1 MGDFVRVET
10 SSGVAT
16 IRVDRPKMNAL
27 NPQVLAELTEAA
39 NAVGADPDV
48 RAAVIWGGPR
58 IFAAGADIGGFTGLA
73 PAEAEALSRQ
83 FNDAFLA
90 VENMPQITVAAVNG
104 YALGGGMELA
114 MAAEFRVAADD
125 AVFGQPEIKLGI
137 IPGGGGTQRLP
148 RLVGITKAK
157 EIIYT
162 GRNVYPDEALAIGL
176 VSAVHPAEE
185 TYDAAVEMAA
195 GYAAGPAAL
204 RMAKQAV
211 MDGLPLSLA
220 DAVARET
227 HHFGE
232 CFTTDDSAIGVASFL
247 ERGPA
252 RRPSPAASRQFWSP
266 PPELAAHDAQ
276 TGTHRCQFP
285 KPRPARPGIGSPRRP
300 NRHPPLPI
308 QIQATS
314 RRSSLT
320 AARIRPATDT
330 AARTTSAV
338 VVV

>member
-10 SSGVAT
+10 GGGVAT
-16 IRVDRPKMNAL
+16 IRIDRPKMNAINVQL
-27 NPQVLAELTEAA
+27 LDDLTEAA

-48 RAAVIWGGPR
+48 RAVVVWGGPR
-58 IFAAGADIGGFTGLA
+58 IFAAGADIRRFTGLD
-73 PAEAEALSRQ
+73 PAGARILSRR

-90 VENMPQITVAAVNG
+90 VENMPQITVSAVNG

-114 MAAEFRVAADD
+114 MATDFRVAAED
-125 AVFGQPEIKLGI
+125 AVLGQPEIRLGI

-148 RLVGITKAK
+148 RLVGVTRAK

-176 VSAVHPAEE
+176 VSAVHPPDE

-211 MDGLPLSLA
+211 MDGLALSLA

-227 HHFGE
+227 EHFGD
-232 CFTTDDSAIGVASFL
+232 CFATEDTAVGVASFL
-247 ERGPA
+247 EKGPGKA
-252 RRPSPAASRQFWSP
+252 VF
-266 PPELAAHDAQ
+266 
-276 TGTHRCQFP
+276 TGR
-285 KPRPARPGIGSPRRP
+285 
-300 NRHPPLPI
+300 
-308 QIQATS
+308 
-314 RRSSLT
+314 
-320 AARIRPATDT
+320 
-330 AARTTSAV
+330 
-338 VVV
+338 

>member
-16 IRVDRPKMNAL
+16 IRIDRPKMNAFD
-27 NPQVLAELTEAA
+27 PQMLDELTEAA
-39 NAVGADPDV
+39 NSIAADGYV
-48 RAAVIWGGPR
+48 RAAVVWGGPR
-58 IFAAGADIGGFTGLA
+58 IFAAGADIGGFTGLD
-73 PAEAEALSRQ
+73 PAQAQGLSRQ

-90 VENMPQITVAAVNG
+90 VENMPQITVSAVNG

-114 MAAEFRVAADD
+114 MATDFRVAASD
-125 AVFGQPEIKLGI
+125 AVFGQPEILLGI

-148 RLVGITKAK
+148 RLVGVTRAK
-157 EIIYT
+157 DIIYT

-176 VSAVHPAEE
+176 ISSVHPSEA

-227 HHFGE
+227 EHFGD
-232 CFTTDDSAIGVASFL
+232 CFTTDDTAIGVASFL
-247 ERGPA
+247 EKGPGKA
-252 RRPSPAASRQFWSP
+252 TF
-266 PPELAAHDAQ
+266 
-276 TGTHRCQFP
+276 TGR
-285 KPRPARPGIGSPRRP
+285 
-300 NRHPPLPI
+300 
-308 QIQATS
+308 
-314 RRSSLT
+314 
-320 AARIRPATDT
+320 
-330 AARTTSAV
+330 
-338 VVV
+338 

>member
-1 MGDFVRVET
+1 MGEFVRVET

-16 IRVDRPKMNAL
+16 IRIDRPKMNAL
-27 NPQVLAELTEAA
+27 NPQMLAELTDAA
-39 NAVGADPDV
+39 NSISTDGDV
-48 RAAVIWGGPR
+48 RAAVVWGGPR
-58 IFAAGADIGGFTGLA
+58 IFAAGADIGGFTGLS
-73 PAEAEALSRQ
+73 PAQARELSRQ

-90 VENMPQITVAAVNG
+90 VENMPQITVSAVNG

-114 MAAEFRVAADD
+114 MATDFRVAASD
-125 AVFGQPEIKLGI
+125 AVFGQPEILLGV

-148 RLVGITKAK
+148 RLVGVTRAK

-176 VSAVHPAEE
+176 ISAVHPSEA

-227 HHFGE
+227 EHFGD
-232 CFTTDDSAIGVASFL
+232 CFSTDDTAIGVASFL
-247 ERGPA
+247 EKGPGKA
-252 RRPSPAASRQFWSP
+252 TF
-266 PPELAAHDAQ
+266 
-276 TGTHRCQFP
+276 TGR
-285 KPRPARPGIGSPRRP
+285 
-300 NRHPPLPI
+300 
-308 QIQATS
+308 
-314 RRSSLT
+314 
-320 AARIRPATDT
+320 
-330 AARTTSAV
+330 
-338 VVV
+338 

>member
-73 PAEAEALSRQ
+73 PADAQTLSRQ

-227 HHFGE
+227 EHFGA
-232 CFTTDDSAIGVASFL
+232 CFDTEDATIGVASFL
-247 ERGPA
+247 ERGPGKA
-252 RRPSPAASRQFWSP
+252 TF
-266 PPELAAHDAQ
+266 
-276 TGTHRCQFP
+276 TGR
-285 KPRPARPGIGSPRRP
+285 
-300 NRHPPLPI
+300 
-308 QIQATS
+308 
-314 RRSSLT
+314 
-320 AARIRPATDT
+320 
-330 AARTTSAV
+330 
-338 VVV
+338 

>member
-16 IRVDRPKMNAL
+16 IRIDRPKMNAFD
-27 NPQVLAELTEAA
+27 PQMLDELTEAA
-39 NAVGADPDV
+39 NSIAADGYV
-48 RAAVIWGGPR
+48 RAAVVWGGPR
-58 IFAAGADIGGFTGLA
+58 IFAAGADIGGFTGLD
-73 PAEAEALSRQ
+73 PAQAQGLSRQ

-90 VENMPQITVAAVNG
+90 VESMPQITVSAVNG

-114 MAAEFRVAADD
+114 MATDFRVAAAD
-125 AVFGQPEIKLGI
+125 AVFGQPEILLGI

-148 RLVGITKAK
+148 RLVGVTRAK

-176 VSAVHPAEE
+176 ISSVHPSEA

-227 HHFGE
+227 EHFGD
-232 CFTTDDSAIGVASFL
+232 CFTTDDTAIGVASFL
-247 ERGPA
+247 EKGPGKA
-252 RRPSPAASRQFWSP
+252 TF
-266 PPELAAHDAQ
+266 
-276 TGTHRCQFP
+276 TGR
-285 KPRPARPGIGSPRRP
+285 
-300 NRHPPLPI
+300 
-308 QIQATS
+308 
-314 RRSSLT
+314 
-320 AARIRPATDT
+320 
-330 AARTTSAV
+330 
-338 VVV
+338 

>member
-16 IRVDRPKMNAL
+16 IRIDRPKMNAFDSQL
-27 NPQVLAELTEAA
+27 LDELTTAA

-48 RAAVIWGGPR
+48 RAAVVWGGPR
-58 IFAAGADIGGFTGLA
+58 IFAAGADIGRFTGLG
-73 PAEAEALSRQ
+73 PAGARDLSRH

-90 VENMPQITVAAVNG
+90 VENMPQITVTAVNG

-114 MAAEFRVAADD
+114 MATDFRVAAED
-125 AVFGQPEIKLGI
+125 AMFGQPEIRLGI

-148 RLVGITKAK
+148 RLVGVTRAK

-162 GRNVYPDEALAIGL
+162 GRNVYPDEALDIGL
-176 VSAVHPAEE
+176 ISAVHPPDE

-211 MDGLPLSLA
+211 MDGLALSLP

-227 HHFGE
+227 EHFGD
-232 CFTTDDSAIGVASFL
+232 CFATDDTAIGVASFL
-247 ERGPA
+247 EKGPG
-252 RRPSPAASRQFWSP
+252 RASF
-266 PPELAAHDAQ
+266 
-276 TGTHRCQFP
+276 TGR
-285 KPRPARPGIGSPRRP
+285 
-300 NRHPPLPI
+300 
-308 QIQATS
+308 
-314 RRSSLT
+314 
-320 AARIRPATDT
+320 
-330 AARTTSAV
+330 
-338 VVV
+338 

>member
-1 MGDFVRVET
+1 MGEFVRVET

-16 IRVDRPKMNAL
+16 IRIDRPKMNAI
-27 NPQVLAELTEAA
+27 NPQVLDELTGAA
-39 NAVGADPDV
+39 NAVGADSDI

-73 PAEAEALSRQ
+73 AAEARALSRQ

-148 RLVGITKAK
+148 RLVGITRAK

-162 GRNVYPDEALAIGL
+162 GRNVYSDEAFAIGL

-211 MDGLPLSLA
+211 MDGLPMSLA

-227 HHFGE
+227 EHFGD
-232 CFTTDDSAIGVASFL
+232 CFATDDSAIGVASFL
-247 ERGPA
+247 EKGPGKA
-252 RRPSPAASRQFWSP
+252 TF
-266 PPELAAHDAQ
+266 
-276 TGTHRCQFP
+276 TGR
-285 KPRPARPGIGSPRRP
+285 
-300 NRHPPLPI
+300 
-308 QIQATS
+308 
-314 RRSSLT
+314 
-320 AARIRPATDT
+320 
-330 AARTTSAV
+330 
-338 VVV
+338 

>member
-10 SSGVAT
+10 GGGVAT

-27 NPQVLAELTEAA
+27 NPQVLSELTEAA
-39 NAVGADPDV
+39 NAVSADGDV

-73 PAEAEALSRQ
+73 QAEAEALSRQ

-232 CFTTDDSAIGVASFL
+232 CFTTDDAAIGVASFL
-247 ERGPA
+247 ERGP
-252 RRPSPAASRQFWSP
+252 
-266 PPELAAHDAQ
+266 
-276 TGTHRCQFP
+276 G
-285 KPRPARPGIGSPRRP
+285 K
-300 NRHPPLPI
+300 
-308 QIQATS
+308 ATFS
-314 RRSSLT
+314 GR
-320 AARIRPATDT
+320 
-330 AARTTSAV
+330 
-338 VVV
+338 